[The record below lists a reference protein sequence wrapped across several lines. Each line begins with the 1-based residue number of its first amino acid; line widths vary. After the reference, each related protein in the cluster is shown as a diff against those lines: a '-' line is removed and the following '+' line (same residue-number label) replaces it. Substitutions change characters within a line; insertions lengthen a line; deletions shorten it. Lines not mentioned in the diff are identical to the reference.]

1 MRGIELRNT
10 RRKDYGVTLTAGVPL
25 NPFAAVRKAANVLSP
40 VVGALMAPT
49 IPN

>member
-1 MRGIELRNT
+1 MY
-10 RRKDYGVTLTAGVPL
+10 YGVTLTAGVPL
-25 NPFAAVRKAANVLSP
+25 NALAAATKEANVLFP